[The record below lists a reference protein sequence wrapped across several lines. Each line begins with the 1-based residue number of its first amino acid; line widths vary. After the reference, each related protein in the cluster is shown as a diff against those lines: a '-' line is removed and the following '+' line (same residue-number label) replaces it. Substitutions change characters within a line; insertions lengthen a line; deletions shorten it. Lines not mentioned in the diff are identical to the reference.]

1 VVLLEVGNPI
11 VVFCFVA
18 RLPSLPIIVLVALF
32 SLFSSSKCCECE
44 CADNDTDVM
53 LLVSSC
59 IGSVREGI
67 SLSIDV
73 SAVEHKER

>member
-1 VVLLEVGNPI
+1 MVLLVVGNPI

-18 RLPSLPIIVLVALF
+18 RLPSLPIIVVALF
-32 SLFSSSKCCECE
+32 SLFSSSECCECG
-44 CADNDTDVM
+44 DTDPDVT